1 MLLLCFKQNE
11 DSLHLPSQD
20 GTSKMS
26 KSAELDISRINML
39 DSPETIQNKVKRA
52 KTDLFEGLEYDN
64 PERPEAQNLLTIYQ
78 LMTGHSRVCYLS
90 LSPSAQCCSIYI
102 NVHKF

>member
-1 MLLLCFKQNE
+1 M
-11 DSLHLPSQD
+11 HLPSQD

-26 KSAELDISRINML
+26 KSAELDTSRINLL
-39 DSPETIQNKVKRA
+39 DTPETIQNKVKRA

-78 LMTGHSRVCYLS
+78 LMTGYSRVRFLF
-90 LSPSAQCCSIYI
+90 LAANAQC
-102 NVHKF
+102 